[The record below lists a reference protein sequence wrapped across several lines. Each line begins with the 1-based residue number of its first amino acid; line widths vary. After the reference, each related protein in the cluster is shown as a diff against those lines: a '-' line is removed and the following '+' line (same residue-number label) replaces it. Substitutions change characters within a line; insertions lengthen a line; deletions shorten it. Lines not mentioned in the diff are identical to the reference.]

1 MLKETAKKYWQ
12 EEYDLN
18 CAECIIYA
26 ANEEYNLKLKEETLK
41 VMAGFGGGM
50 AIGDV
55 CGVITGAI
63 AVIGIM
69 FTEVSG
75 HKSPIVKEITKD
87 IINEFKEK
95 LGYIKCID
103 LKNEYASEKKCTLMI
118 ETGAEILENI
128 ILKEKHK
135 ECKAHEN
142 K

>member
-1 MLKETAKKYWQ
+1 MLKETVIKNRK

-26 ANEEYNLKLKEETLK
+26 ANEEYNLNLKEETLK

-50 AIGDV
+50 ATGDV

-63 AVIGIM
+63 GVIGVM

-75 HKSPIVKEITKD
+75 HKSPKVREMTID
-87 IINEFKEK
+87 FINDFKEK
-95 LGYIKCID
+95 LGYIKCVD
-103 LKNEYASEKKCTLMI
+103 LKKEYADVKRCTLMI

-128 ILKEKHK
+128 ILKEKHQ
-135 ECKAHEN
+135 
-142 K
+142 